1 MQTHDP
7 QQGQPLDDEAL
18 DQAAGGASYTLAFTN
33 SSPQLPSVAMFQT
46 YKSQPSSPAS
56 VAWFSSP
63 TWTPSTQFDWSV
75 DYSVYSTLLGTTG
88 K

>member
-18 DQAAGGASYTLAFTN
+18 DQAAGGASYTLTFTN
-33 SSPQLPSVAMFQT
+33 SSPQLPSVAVFQT
-46 YKSQPSSPAS
+46 YKGLASGAAS

-63 TWTPSTQFDWSV
+63 AWTPSPQFDWTV
-75 DYSVYSTLLGTTG
+75 DYSLFL
-88 K
+88 KKD

>member
-18 DQAAGGASYTLAFTN
+18 DQAAGGASYTLTFTN
-33 SSPQLPSVAMFQT
+33 SSPQLSSVAVFQT
-46 YKSQPSSPAS
+46 YKGQTLAPAS
-56 VAWFSSP
+56 VAWLSKP
-63 TWTPSTQFDWSV
+63 TWTPSTQFNWTV